1 MANANRK
8 QKHSF
13 RVSFAYEVGSS
24 FDPDMDKPDEWE
36 HELKGSLI
44 HCIYILSQIE
54 CLYAER
60 HNSGPSSHQSDS
72 TVTQDMSPVDLD
84 DEEIWFYAEEC
95 AKRAV
100 LADFEDIPEE
110 ELFSFSDV
118 EEGGRS
124 DEDVEMT
131 H

>member
-1 MANANRK
+1 MTEN
-8 QKHSF
+8 
-13 RVSFAYEVGSS
+13 
-24 FDPDMDKPDEWE
+24 
-36 HELKGSLI
+36 I
-44 HCIYILSQIE
+44 
-54 CLYAER
+54 
-60 HNSGPSSHQSDS
+60 
-72 TVTQDMSPVDLD
+72 TPVDLD

-100 LADFEDIPEE
+100 LADFEDIPAE

-118 EEGGRS
+118 EEVEGP

>member
-1 MANANRK
+1 MYVE
-8 QKHSF
+8 Q
-13 RVSFAYEVGSS
+13 
-24 FDPDMDKPDEWE
+24 P
-36 HELKGSLI
+36 
-44 HCIYILSQIE
+44 
-54 CLYAER
+54 
-60 HNSGPSSHQSDS
+60 NSGPSSYQSDS
-72 TVTQDMSPVDLD
+72 IVPQDMTPVDLD

-95 AKRAV
+95 ANRAV

-118 EEGGRS
+118 EEVGP